1 MTSIVNLISSS
12 PLTSTATT
20 LETNRT
26 YIWNASRR
34 TGGCRHSATM
44 LPTTGIVHI
53 YGIVC
58 LWKSEIY
65 IKLKL
70 KLLKLN

>member
-1 MTSIVNLISSS
+1 MTSILNLISSS
-12 PLTSTATT
+12 PLTSTAAS

-26 YIWNASRR
+26 FIWNRQQEL
-34 TGGCRHSATM
+34 TGGSRHSATM
-44 LPTTGIVHI
+44 LPTT
-53 YGIVC
+53 GIVC

-70 KLLKLN
+70 LKLNYRII